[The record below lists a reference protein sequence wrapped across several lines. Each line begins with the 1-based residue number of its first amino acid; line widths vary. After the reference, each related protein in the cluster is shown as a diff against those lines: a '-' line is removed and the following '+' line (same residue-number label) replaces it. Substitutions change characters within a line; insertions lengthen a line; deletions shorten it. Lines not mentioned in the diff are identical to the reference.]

1 MALDS
6 TRRLWGR
13 LGVPASLAVLALS
26 AALVVRQTHGS
37 VLAEIYALLS
47 APFRPE
53 IDLDVALS
61 SAANREL
68 QAQVDELE
76 FQNRLLRELLDIQ
89 RQVGDDGM
97 AAEVIGRSVD
107 RWWHHLTLSKG
118 TRQGIGVGDVVMAP
132 GGLVGR
138 VDAVSPNT
146 SRILLISDPSSQ
158 IGVTFGDSRARGIMR
173 GLGSQ
178 RAVIETLERS
188 PDIQVGETVLSSGL
202 SSLYPGGIPIG
213 RVESYDLRA
222 TPAPEVIVEL
232 SAPLDRLEW
241 ALVYSFQTANEVP
254 IAPNLE
260 TDLLEDPPSESDLPE
275 TDSPSP

>member
-13 LGVPASLAVLALS
+13 LGIPASLAVLALS

-37 VLAEIYALLS
+37 LLVEVYAFLS

-61 SAANREL
+61 SVANREL
-68 QAQVDELE
+68 RTRVDELE

-89 RQVGDDGM
+89 RRVGSDGK

-107 RWWHHLTLSKG
+107 RWWHQFTLSKG
-118 TRQGIGVGDVVMAP
+118 SNQGVVAGDVVMAP

-146 SRILLISDPSSQ
+146 SRVLLISDPSSQ
-158 IGVTFGDSRARGIMR
+158 LGVTFGESRARGIMR

-178 RAVIETLERS
+178 RAVVELLERS
-188 PDIQVGETVLSSGL
+188 PEIQVGETVMSSGL

-213 RVESYDLRA
+213 RVESFDLRA

-241 ALVYSFQTANEVP
+241 ALIYSFQAANEVP
-254 IAPNLE
+254 IA
-260 TDLLEDPPSESDLPE
+260 SDR
-275 TDSPSP
+275 